1 LRGSRT
7 RGTALRGLIG
17 AEFARRKRKS
27 NGKQPT
33 RAEALGLLR
42 DQAEFDAGAAIELAR
57 LTTQDEEM
65 ARLRAL
71 TT

>member
-1 LRGSRT
+1 
-7 RGTALRGLIG
+7 
-17 AEFARRKRKS
+17 
-27 NGKQPT
+27 
-33 RAEALGLLR
+33 LLR